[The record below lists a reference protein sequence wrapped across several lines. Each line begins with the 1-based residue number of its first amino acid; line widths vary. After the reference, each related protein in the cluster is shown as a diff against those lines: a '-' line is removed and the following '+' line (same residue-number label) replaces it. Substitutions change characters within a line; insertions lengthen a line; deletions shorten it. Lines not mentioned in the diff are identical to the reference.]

1 MRKTILGALLFAALS
16 CPLAAAPLQT
26 AFFTWDVPEGWTVS
40 RNSSGL
46 WQVTAPG
53 PEPLQAEVVVA
64 RLSTTPELYL
74 KATGEVWKTQGTV
87 EALQPWLADRPNQ
100 AWFLVKHFVK
110 PGETPTAV
118 VKWVRWRGPFL
129 VVTSFQASQESLSSW
144 APKIRSLAADMKL
157 TRPVYRR
164 EELLKRVNEALT
176 NNDESRA
183 GLADSEGS
191 KLAMNSARQDWEAFF
206 GARPSEEETEAQLYR
221 AYLGYLEARFDASFA
236 IEHGPELGIGEDVVE
251 SRLRAV
257 AGRREEL
264 RRAAAGF

>member
-16 CPLAAAPLQT
+16 SPLAAAPLQT

-53 PEPLQAEVVVA
+53 PNPLEAEVVVA
-64 RLSTTPELYL
+64 RLTTSPELYL
-74 KATGEVWKTQGTV
+74 KATSEIWKTQGTV
-87 EALQPWLADRPNQ
+87 EQVKPWLADRPNQ
-100 AWFLVKHFVK
+100 AWFLVKHSVK

-129 VVTSFQASQESLSSW
+129 VVTSFQAPQSELQSW
-144 APKIRSLAADMKL
+144 APKIRSLAMDMKL

-164 EELLKRVNEALT
+164 EVLLKEANAALAD
-176 NNDESRA
+176 NDETRD
-183 GLADSEGS
+183 GLVDTEGA

-206 GARPSEEETEAQLYR
+206 GSRPSEEEPEAELYR
-221 AYLGYLEARFDASFA
+221 AYLAYLEARFDASFA
-236 IEHGPELGIGEDVVE
+236 IVHGSELGIGEDVIAT
-251 SRLRAV
+251 RLRSV
-257 AGRREEL
+257 AIRREEL
-264 RRAAAGF
+264 RRAATGF